1 MSDAPT
7 LTEWYRTPE
16 PQKELRRLLDETAL
30 GVAVSILQ
38 EGSRVGPLPSTD
50 VTQLALQHA
59 IASGYQKALSDLEA
73 LSRPRRVLERKPP
86 PKHFEKPETKIPS

>member
-1 MSDAPT
+1 MTDAPT

-30 GVAVSILQ
+30 GVAVSVLQ
-38 EGSRVGPLPSTD
+38 ERARVGPLPSTD

-59 IASGYQKALSDLEA
+59 IASGYQKALNDLEA
-73 LSRPRRVLERKPP
+73 LSHPKRVIERKSL
-86 PKHFEKPETKIPS
+86 PKHFEKPEPKLPS